1 MTAADTT
8 ESESKLA
15 QPIEVAKFWRNRRGE
30 AIVVQ
35 LREYKGRAIF
45 DARVNF
51 TTKDG
56 TLQPTP
62 KGLAIAVLRLPELAA
77 AVNKALAQA
86 RELGL
91 IEGGAP

>member
-15 QPIEVAKFWRNRRGE
+15 QPIEIAKFWRNRRGE
-30 AIVVQ
+30 AVVVT
-35 LREYKGRAIF
+35 LKEYEGRAIF

-51 TTKDG
+51 TTKEG
-56 TLQPTP
+56 TLQPTA
-62 KGLAIAVLRLPELAA
+62 KGLAITVLRLPELAD
-77 AVNKALAQA
+77 AVNKALAKA

-91 IEGGAP
+91 IEGGTP